1 MGIRRLR
8 QGFAL
13 FQQPGR
19 QVMGC
24 SALLAA
30 AAIMSAQIALFA
42 QAPQPAP
49 APAPAQP
56 APATAPKAKE
66 TTKADQANL
75 PSARSIVDRHITAVG
90 GKAAILA
97 HSSSR
102 ATGTFTVASA
112 GMTGAIEV
120 FAAKPDKSMVKI
132 SIPGVGEVVEAYD
145 GKNGWTM
152 SAMTGPMLL
161 EGKQL
166 DEKRFDTDFFGEL
179 HDSSRYESMTTVER
193 SDFDGR
199 PCYKVR
205 LVRKGGGEDFEFY
218 DVATGLKAGRIATRE
233 TPMGTVTGTSTE
245 GDYKKFGNLLQPTT
259 VKNTMM
265 GVQQLITITTIEY
278 DNVSPSVFE
287 PPAQIKALIK

>member
-1 MGIRRLR
+1 MGNGRLR

-13 FQQPGR
+13 RQRSRRRAAGR
-19 QVMGC
+19 LALFGC
-24 SALLAA
+24 AA
-30 AAIMSAQIALFA
+30 VATAQLTLFA
-42 QAPQPAP
+42 QAQTAP
-49 APAPAQP
+49 APAPATPSTKQV
-56 APATAPKAKE
+56 PK
-66 TTKADQANL
+66 TDQTNL
-75 PSARSIVDRHITAVG
+75 PSARSIVDRHIAAVG

-120 FAAKPDKSMVKI
+120 FAAKPDRSIVKI
-132 SIPGVGEVVEAYD
+132 TIPGVGEVIEAYD
-145 GKNGWTM
+145 GKNGWTL
-152 SAMTGPMLL
+152 SAITGPMLL

-166 DEKRFDTDFFGEL
+166 EEKKFDTDFFGEL
-179 HDSSRYESMTTVER
+179 HDNSRYESMTTIER
-193 SDFDGR
+193 SEFDGR
-199 PCYKVR
+199 QCYKVR

-218 DVATGLKAGRIATRE
+218 DVETGLKAGRIATRE

-245 GDYKKFGNLLQPTT
+245 SDYKKFGNLLQPTT

-265 GVQQLITITTIEY
+265 GVQQLITITSIEY
-278 DNVSPSVFE
+278 DNVSPSVFD

>member
-1 MGIRRLR
+1 MPCR
-8 QGFAL
+8 QPA
-13 FQQPGR
+13 
-19 QVMGC
+19 GC
-24 SALLAA
+24 SAVLAA
-30 AAIMSAQIALFA
+30 IVTAQVALGA
-42 QAPQPAP
+42 QAPQAAPAP
-49 APAPAQP
+49 APAPKTTP

-166 DEKRFDTDFFGEL
+166 EEKRFDTDFFGEL

-193 SDFDGR
+193 TDFDGR

-218 DVATGLKAGRIATRE
+218 DVDTGLKAGRIATRE

-287 PPAQIKALIK
+287 PPAQIQALIK

>member
-1 MGIRRLR
+1 MGNSRLR

-13 FQQPGR
+13 R
-19 QVMGC
+19 QRSRRRV
-24 SALLAA
+24 ARRPVLLAA
-30 AAIMSAQIALFA
+30 AAAAVAAQLTLGA
-42 QAPQPAP
+42 QAQTAP
-49 APAPAQP
+49 PPTP
-56 APATAPKAKE
+56 APATPKTKE
-66 TTKADQANL
+66 IPKADQGNL

-90 GKAAILA
+90 GKTAILA

-132 SIPGVGEVVEAYD
+132 SMPGVGEVIEAYD
-145 GKNGWTM
+145 GKNGWTL

-166 DEKRFDTDFFGEL
+166 EEKKFDTDFFGEL
-179 HDSSRYESMTTVER
+179 HDNSRYESMTTVEKTE
-193 SDFDGR
+193 FDGR
-199 PCYKVR
+199 QCYKVR

-218 DVATGLKAGRIATRE
+218 DVETGLKAGRIATRE

-245 GDYKKFGNLLQPTT
+245 SDYKKFGNLLQPTT

-265 GVQQLITITTIEY
+265 GVQQLITITSIEY
-278 DNVSPSVFE
+278 DNVSLSVFD

>member
-1 MGIRRLR
+1 MRIRRLR

-13 FQQPGR
+13 LQQPR
-19 QVMGC
+19 QR
-24 SALLAA
+24 AA
-30 AAIMSAQIALFA
+30 GGSVLFAAVVVSAQVALSA
-42 QAPQPAP
+42 QAPPVAP
-49 APAPAQP
+49 APTP
-56 APATAPKAKE
+56 APKAKE
-66 TTKADQANL
+66 AAKADQANL
-75 PSARSIVDRHITAVG
+75 PSARSIVDRHVAAVG
-90 GKAAILA
+90 GKAALLA

-120 FAAKPDKSMVKI
+120 FAAKPDKSLVKI
-132 SIPGVGEVVEAYD
+132 TIPGVGEVVEAYD

-166 DEKRFDTDFFGEL
+166 EEKRFDTDFFGEL
-179 HDSSRYESMTTVER
+179 HDASRYESMTTIARE
-193 SDFDGR
+193 DFDGR
-199 PCYKVR
+199 QCYRVR

-218 DVATGLKAGRIATRE
+218 DVETGLKAGRIATRE

-265 GVQQLITITTIEY
+265 GVQQLITITSIEY
-278 DNVSPSVFE
+278 DNVSSSVFE

>member
-1 MGIRRLR
+1 MGIRRFR

-13 FQQPGR
+13 PQQLCR
-19 QVMGC
+19 RAAGC
-24 SALLAA
+24 SILFAA
-30 AAIMSAQIALFA
+30 AAILSAQVALSA
-42 QAPQPAP
+42 QAPQTAPAP
-49 APAPAQP
+49 APAP
-56 APATAPKAKE
+56 KAKE
-66 TTKADQANL
+66 TVKADKAKL

-120 FAAKPDKSMVKI
+120 FAATPDKSMVKI

-166 DEKRFDTDFFGEL
+166 EEKRFDTDFFGEL

-193 SDFDGR
+193 TDFDGR

-218 DVATGLKAGRIATRE
+218 DVETGLKAGRIATRE
-233 TPMGTVTGTSTE
+233 TPMGTVTGTSSE

>member
-1 MGIRRLR
+1 MGNDRLR
-8 QGFAL
+8 RGFAL
-13 FQQPGR
+13 RPRSRRFVEGR
-19 QVMGC
+19 LIV
-24 SALLAA
+24 SVAVAVVT
-30 AAIMSAQIALFA
+30 AQLGLGA
-42 QAPQPAP
+42 QAPQTAP
-49 APAPAQP
+49 PP
-56 APATAPKAKE
+56 PATAAKAKE
-66 TTKADQANL
+66 AAKAEANL
-75 PSARSIVDRHITAVG
+75 PSARSIVDRHVVAVG

-132 SIPGVGEVVEAYD
+132 SIPGVGEVIEAYD
-145 GKNGWTM
+145 GKNGWTL

-161 EGKQL
+161 HGKQL
-166 DEKRFDTDFFGEL
+166 EEKKFDTDFFGEL
-179 HDSSRYESMTTVER
+179 HEDRRYESMTTVER
-193 SDFDGR
+193 TEFDGR
-199 PCYKVR
+199 QCYKVR

-218 DVATGLKAGRIATRE
+218 DVETGLKAGRIATRE

-245 GDYKKFGNLLQPTT
+245 SDYKKFGNLLQPTT

-265 GVQQLITITTIEY
+265 GVQQLITITSIEY
-278 DNVSPSVFE
+278 DNVQPFVFD

>member
-1 MGIRRLR
+1 
-8 QGFAL
+8 
-13 FQQPGR
+13 
-19 QVMGC
+19 
-24 SALLAA
+24 
-30 AAIMSAQIALFA
+30 
-42 QAPQPAP
+42 
-49 APAPAQP
+49 
-56 APATAPKAKE
+56 
-66 TTKADQANL
+66 
-75 PSARSIVDRHITAVG
+75 
-90 GKAAILA
+90 
-97 HSSSR
+97 
-102 ATGTFTVASA
+102 
-112 GMTGAIEV
+112 MTGAIEV

-132 SIPGVGEVVEAYD
+132 TIPGVGEVVEAYD

-166 DEKRFDTDFFGEL
+166 EEKRFDTDFFGEL
-179 HDSSRYESMTTVER
+179 HDASRYESMTTVER
-193 SDFDGR
+193 ADFDGR
-199 PCYKVR
+199 QCYKVR

-218 DVATGLKAGRIATRE
+218 DVETGLKAGRIATRE

-265 GVQQLITITTIEY
+265 EVQQLITITSIEY

>member
-1 MGIRRLR
+1 MGNDRLR

-13 FQQPGR
+13 RPRSRRLVGGR
-19 QVMGC
+19 LIL
-24 SALLAA
+24 SAA
-30 AAIMSAQIALFA
+30 ATVVTAQLGLGA
-42 QAPQPAP
+42 QAPQTAP
-49 APAPAQP
+49 PP
-56 APATAPKAKE
+56 PATAAPKAKE
-66 TTKADQANL
+66 APKAEANL
-75 PSARSIVDRHITAVG
+75 PSARSIVDRHVAAVG

-132 SIPGVGEVVEAYD
+132 SIPGVGEVIEAYD
-145 GKNGWTM
+145 GKNGWTL

-166 DEKRFDTDFFGEL
+166 EEKKFDTDFFGEL
-179 HDSSRYESMTTVER
+179 HEDRRYESMTTVER
-193 SDFDGR
+193 TEFDGR
-199 PCYKVR
+199 QCYKVR

-218 DVATGLKAGRIATRE
+218 DVETGLKAGRIATRE

-245 GDYKKFGNLLQPTT
+245 SDYKKFGNLLQPTT

-265 GVQQLITITTIEY
+265 GVQQLITITSIEY
-278 DNVSPSVFE
+278 DNVQSSVFD